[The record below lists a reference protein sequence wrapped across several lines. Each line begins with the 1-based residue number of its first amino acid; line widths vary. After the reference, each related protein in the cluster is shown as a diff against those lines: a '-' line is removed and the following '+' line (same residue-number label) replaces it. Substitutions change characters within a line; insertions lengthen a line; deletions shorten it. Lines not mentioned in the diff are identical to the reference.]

1 MQEIAFSLI
10 PLLRYITVAFIVVF
24 VAMLADLGAGLY
36 KAKLRGEATR
46 SELLKRSS
54 YKFVLYEGGMMVAA
68 LIDVCV
74 FLCHG
79 FELVGLTILHG
90 VPVISFLMAIFLCGV
105 EGLSIR
111 EKADKKIHSEI
122 SRAEK
127 LAKHILTHDQWV
139 DILAGAIQKARASEM
154 RQKSE
159 AKAEE
164 EDIEPVENEVI

>member
-1 MQEIAFSLI
+1 
-10 PLLRYITVAFIVVF
+10 
-24 VAMLADLGAGLY
+24 
-36 KAKLRGEATR
+36 
-46 SELLKRSS
+46 
-54 YKFVLYEGGMMVAA
+54 
-68 LIDVCV
+68 
-74 FLCHG
+74 
-79 FELVGLTILHG
+79 
-90 VPVISFLMAIFLCGV
+90 MAIFLCGV

-154 RQKSE
+154 RQKSD
-159 AKAEE
+159 AKAEK